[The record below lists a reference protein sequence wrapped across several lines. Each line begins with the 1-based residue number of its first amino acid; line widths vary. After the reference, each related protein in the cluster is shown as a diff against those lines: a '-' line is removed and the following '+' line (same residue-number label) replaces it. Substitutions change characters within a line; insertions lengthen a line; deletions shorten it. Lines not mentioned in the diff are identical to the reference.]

1 MTNHR
6 LTPLQQF
13 ILRNWDILDHCKL
26 ASFLGIEPEAL
37 LFIARSM
44 SLPETDIIPLD
55 RALPIIL
62 RRNHDLLPE
71 SEIARLIGMDL
82 EELREICLE
91 MDFLD
96 IKLGPRPQSYPKL
109 TPNNQTNSD
118 FAAFAGEYFAD
129 YASWEKPFAFLEDFN
144 APEQPVQINS
154 KELYPPLRMMY
165 SYTAAH
171 GDFLLTGE
179 EFYTDGVLQ
188 RLANRGVNAGWMPA
202 LLRSLAPGGVFPEF
216 GSGYEKRL
224 ESLRREVAHAA
235 EYGISIYLY
244 LNEPRFTDES
254 FFNRHPSAKGMPAHK
269 EGQFGMCTSDD
280 EVRTW
285 LYESAKFVF
294 ENVPDL
300 GGVVLITAS
309 ENQTNCF
316 SRAFGENHPDGFT
329 SESTSFCEKCAIRG
343 SGAVLGDTASILAR
357 SVNDSNSNA
366 RILQWLW
373 GWDNTVPAEKIEHA
387 LSLMPRNVE
396 IMVDWAKN
404 TPFSVCGAEALIG
417 EYTLAHVQPSDY
429 ALQIIRTAKAAGRKV
444 HSKCALVTTCEMGAL
459 PYFPVM
465 KNVEMLLENLRKEQI
480 DGLLGCWIFGAYPGR
495 NMEMLAMTESA
506 SPMSA
511 LASKYYGRGARRAI
525 CAWEEFR
532 KAITH
537 YPTTPPV
544 LYFSAIYPGPGLR
557 FSLEPEPWRNG
568 MAIMATEDMD
578 AASYPFGQDAM
589 IGGFRAMAELWQ
601 EGLEYLKNA
610 VDLCD
615 IPEHR
620 KENLRDLGISKACLS
635 HFISAANYADFI
647 ILRNQW
653 LADQSDSITRT
664 KLIELL
670 RNELKNAETMF
681 QIAKHD
687 SRMGYE
693 GSVGYFYTPIDIAEK
708 IYDLNA
714 SIEVLSE
721 NADCIRF

>member
-1 MTNHR
+1 MTKR
-6 LTPLQQF
+6 LAPLHQF
-13 ILRNWDILDHCKL
+13 ILRNWDILDHGKL
-26 ASFLGIEPEAL
+26 AGFLGIEPEAL
-37 LFIARSM
+37 SQIAKSM
-44 SLPETDIIPLD
+44 CLPGTDIIPLD

-71 SEIARLIGMDL
+71 SEIARLTGMDL

-96 IKLGPRPQSYPKL
+96 IKLGPRPQSYPQL
-109 TPNNQTNSD
+109 TPNNQINSD

-129 YASWEKPFAFLEDFN
+129 YASWEKPFAFLDDFN
-144 APEQPVQINS
+144 VPEKSAHINS
-154 KELYPPLRMMY
+154 EKLYPPLRMMY

-179 EFYTDGVLQ
+179 QFYTDGVLQ
-188 RLANRGVNAGWMPA
+188 RLSNRGVNAGWMPA
-202 LLRSLAPGGVFPEF
+202 LLRSLAPSKIFPEF
-216 GSGYEKRL
+216 GSGYEQRI

-235 EYGISIYLY
+235 EYGIDIYLY
-244 LNEPRFTDES
+244 LNEPRFIDES
-254 FFNRHPSAKGMPAHK
+254 FFLRHPSAKGMPAHK

-280 EVRTW
+280 EVRAW
-285 LYESAKFVF
+285 LYESAKYVF
-294 ENVPDL
+294 ENIPDL

-329 SESTSFCEKCAIRG
+329 SNSASFCEKCAKRG
-343 SGAVLGDTASILAR
+343 PGAVLGDTASILAR
-357 SVNDSNSNA
+357 AANDSNSKA

-373 GWDNTVPAEKIEHA
+373 GWDNTVPADSIENA
-387 LSLMPRNVE
+387 LSLMPPNVE

-417 EYTLAHVQPSDY
+417 EYTLAHVKPSNY
-429 ALQIIRTAKAAGRKV
+429 ALNIIRTAKAAGRKV

-465 KNVEMLLENLRKEQI
+465 KNVETLLDNLRKENI

-495 NMEMLAMTESA
+495 NMEMLANTKSA

-511 LASKYYGRGARRAI
+511 LASKCYGSGANMAI
-525 CAWEEFR
+525 QAWELFS
-532 KAITH
+532 KAIIN

-557 FSLEPEPWRNG
+557 FSLEPEPWRKG
-568 MAIMATEDMD
+568 MAIMATEDLHT
-578 AASYPFGQDAM
+578 ASYPFGQDAM

-601 EGLEYLKNA
+601 EGLEYLKRA

-615 IPEHR
+615 IPEHHD
-620 KENLRDLGISKACLS
+620 ENLRDLGISQACLS

-653 LADQSDSITRT
+653 LSDQTDAITRS

-670 RNELKNAETMF
+670 RNELENAETMF

-708 IYDLNA
+708 IYDLKA
-714 SIEVLSE
+714 SIERL
-721 NADCIRF
+721 C